1 MRNARQISH
10 RTLLSVLPLACV
22 LLLIGCRSISDLERG
37 GGGVVRTYDA
47 PYEEGFQSVIDLV
60 ADSNYVIKKSDQEK
74 GEILAEG
81 HESYT
86 CKGLLLGIFFDR
98 TESRKTRMEIQV
110 MTVAA
115 TQFTAG
121 CPDNSDL
128 FATRLDRRMRVLMTS
143 GRAAPPATTSSGES
157 AVTPSDVDNLTGSA
171 KVAGRK
177 HAYAVVIGIEKYRG
191 KLPKAEFADRDAR
204 VVGDYLTK
212 VLGYPEENVVV
223 LENDNA
229 TRTDMEKY
237 LEGWLP
243 NRVEKDASVFFY
255 FSGHGTPNAKTG
267 DAYLVPYD
275 GDPAFV
281 EKTGYPMQ
289 RLYEQ
294 LGKLPTKEVV
304 VVLDTCFSGAG
315 GRSVIAQGAR
325 PMVLSIENPILVGGK
340 TVVLAASSGDQISST
355 YRQKSHGLLTYFF
368 LKGLRGEADRNK
380 DGTIDLA
387 ELFEYVKP
395 QVERV
400 ARREFNNDQIP
411 QLLGSPEILKRG
423 IKLIERP
430 TP

>member
-1 MRNARQISH
+1 MKHIHRASHWSCIS
-10 RTLLSVLPLACV
+10 VMPLACM
-22 LLLIGCRSISDLERG
+22 LFLIGCRSISDLERG
-37 GGGVVRTYDA
+37 GGVVRTYDA
-47 PYEEGFQSVIDLV
+47 PYEDVFQGVVELV
-60 ADSNYVIKKSDQEK
+60 ADSNYKIKKTDQEK
-74 GEILAEG
+74 GEILAQG
-81 HESYT
+81 HDSYK
-86 CKGLLLGIFFDR
+86 CFGLLLGIYFDR
-98 TESRKTRMEIQV
+98 TEMGKTKLGVLVLPVHGGLTEDE
-110 MTVAA
+110 
-115 TQFTAG
+115 G
-121 CPDNSDL
+121 CPDNSDT
-128 FATRLDRRMRVLMTS
+128 FAARLDRKMRVLMAS
-143 GRAAPPATTSSGES
+143 GRAKSPSASSVGES
-157 AVTPSDVDNLTGSA
+157 AVTPSDVDNLTGSV
-171 KVAGRK
+171 KVAVRK
-177 HAYAVVIGIEKYRG
+177 RAYAVVIGIEKYRG
-191 KLPKAEFADRDAR
+191 KLPKADFADRDAK
-204 VVGDYLTK
+204 VMGEYLTK

-223 LENDNA
+223 LDNENA

-255 FSGHGTPNAKTG
+255 FSGHGTPNAKSG

-340 TVVLAASSGDQISST
+340 TVVVAASSGDQISST

-368 LKGLRGEADRNK
+368 LKGLQGEADRNK

-423 IKLIERP
+423 VKLIERV